1 MATILRFD
9 FLGVTNLVAGHFYLQ
24 AGLLPQL
31 SRPLRFSGIVEPSMK
46 WHWLAIPLLSLSF
59 AGDLLAQGFTTSDVT
74 DRKHRDFAGK
84 PCLETG
90 GAAQPLASN
99 PRIMNHIVSLDNHCV
114 ERIKVRIC
122 YHGTD
127 DCTDVDVPPRSRKEQ
142 LIGVFPAMQQFRY
155 DVKEQF

>member
-1 MATILRFD
+1 MSWSGPASLILAV
-9 FLGVTNLVAGHFYLQ
+9 L
-24 AGLLPQL
+24 
-31 SRPLRFSGIVEPSMK
+31 FSET
-46 WHWLAIPLLSLSF
+46 
-59 AGDLLAQGFTTSDVT
+59 LLAQGFTSSDVT

-99 PRIMNHIVSLDNHCV
+99 PRVLNHIVSLDNHCV

-122 YHGTD
+122 YHGTE

-142 LIGVFPAMQQFRY
+142 VIGVFPAMQQFRY
-155 DVKEQF
+155 DVREQF